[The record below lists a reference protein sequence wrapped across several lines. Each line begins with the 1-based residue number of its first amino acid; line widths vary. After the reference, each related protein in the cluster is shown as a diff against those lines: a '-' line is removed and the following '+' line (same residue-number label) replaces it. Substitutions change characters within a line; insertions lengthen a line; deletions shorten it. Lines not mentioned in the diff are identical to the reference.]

1 MNRHTHPVHY
11 LAALVA
17 LPAAVAAAW
26 RAGSGSL
33 GDPRAVGVLLGVGLA
48 LAVSLAGWAAQERSM
63 RKNARSA
70 NGVMTAFA
78 LAFLVKL
85 FVLALGAVVLR
96 LEDSLGALADWR
108 AYLVGFAAAVA
119 WVLFVGAFRRSGAAR
134 APKEAPAS
142 C

>member
-1 MNRHTHPVHY
+1 MTRHTNPVHY
-11 LAALVA
+11 LAALLA

-26 RAGSGSL
+26 RVGSGALS
-33 GDPRAVGVLLGVGLA
+33 DPRAVGVLLGAGLA
-48 LAVSLAGWAAQERSM
+48 LAISLAGWAAQERSL
-63 RKNARSA
+63 RKGGSSA

-85 FVLALGAVVLR
+85 FALGLGAVVLR